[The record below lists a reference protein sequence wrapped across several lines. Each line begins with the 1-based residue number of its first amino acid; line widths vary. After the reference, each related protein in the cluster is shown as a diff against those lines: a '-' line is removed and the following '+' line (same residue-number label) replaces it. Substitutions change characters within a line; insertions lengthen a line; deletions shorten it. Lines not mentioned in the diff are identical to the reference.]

1 MISYSPYTIIMNLH
15 DNWISGV
22 RFSCLSRALPRARAI
37 LYAPSLRR
45 LITAVENE
53 NYDYDGL
60 RRGGRE
66 KLGPS
71 LHSCITLCGG
81 MAVSMAKLGK
91 TEAFV
96 SRRIAAKSIRSVEA
110 RRGPRDWSGGRTKR
124 IKRCP
129 SLFFTDVNRFTTR
142 ASLFLG
148 NLSFPREPRES
159 ARAPGRGGL
168 KFYFEKFVVR
178 WMISVFDIWKGK
190 VKKSSC

>member
-1 MISYSPYTIIMNLH
+1 MIIELVERPIFLFIKSIAESACDIIRAAITSPNHGRRERKLWLW
-15 DNWISGV
+15 WIAQRWKRETWTV
-22 RFSCLSRALPRARAI
+22 PALV
-37 LYAPSLRR
+37 YH
-45 LITAVENE
+45 T
-53 NYDYDGL
+53 
-60 RRGGRE
+60 
-66 KLGPS
+66 
-71 LHSCITLCGG
+71 CGG

-159 ARAPGRGGL
+159 ARAPGRRGL